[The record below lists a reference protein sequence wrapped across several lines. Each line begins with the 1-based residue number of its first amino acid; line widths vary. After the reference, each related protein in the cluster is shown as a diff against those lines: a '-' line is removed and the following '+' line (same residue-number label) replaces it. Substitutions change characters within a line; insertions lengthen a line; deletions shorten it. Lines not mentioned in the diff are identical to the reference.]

1 MREISMKRRT
11 LMGAGTLGVLAAPS
25 LLTGVAV
32 AEEKMENREMN
43 SAPPIRSLKLGAF
56 KVVAINDGTR
66 VSDKPHETYGTNQP
80 QQAVAELLQQNFLPT
95 DALLNSYSPV
105 LVDTGSDVV
114 LFDTGM
120 GEGGREAGAGR
131 LLDGIRAAGYSPEQV
146 SVVVVTHMHGDHIGG
161 LMEADKPAFAN
172 ARYVMGDV
180 EYAFWKDPARV
191 GTPAENGHKAV
202 LEKVV
207 PLAEKTTFIGD
218 GAEVVPGIAAVAA
231 FGHSPG
237 HMVFRLDSGGK
248 AMMLTADTANHYV
261 LSLQRPDWEVRF
273 DMAKT
278 KAAETRRRVFDMI
291 ASERLPFIGYHMP
304 FPAVGF
310 VEKQGEGYRF
320 VPVSYQLDI

>member
-1 MREISMKRRT
+1 MSEMSMKRRT
-11 LMGAGTLGVLAAPS
+11 LMGAGTSGVLAAPS
-25 LLTGVAV
+25 LLTGAAV
-32 AEEKMENREMN
+32 AEEKAENTDMK

-56 KVVAINDGTR
+56 KVIVVNDGTR
-66 VSDKPHETYGTNQP
+66 VTEKPHEIYGTNQS

-95 DALLNSYSPV
+95 EALVNSFSPV
-105 LVDTGSDVV
+105 LVDTGTDVV

-120 GEGGREAGAGR
+120 GEGGREAGMGR
-131 LLDGIRAAGYSPEQV
+131 LAEGIRAAGYAPEQV

-161 LMEADKPAFAN
+161 LMEAGKPAFAN
-172 ARYVMGDV
+172 ARYVMGET
-180 EYAFWKDPARV
+180 EYAFWKDPARA

-202 LEKVV
+202 LEKIV

-218 GAEVVPGIAAVAA
+218 GAEVVPGISAVAA

-237 HMVFRLDSGGK
+237 HMVFRLDSDGK
-248 AMMLTADTANHYV
+248 GMMLTADTANHYV

-273 DMAKT
+273 DMDKT

>member
-11 LMGAGTLGVLAAPS
+11 LMGAGTLGVLAVPS

-32 AEEKMENREMN
+32 AEEKMENREMK

-80 QQAVAELLQQNFLPT
+80 QQAVAELLQRNFLPT

-105 LVDTGSDVV
+105 LVDTGSDLV

-120 GEGGREAGAGR
+120 GEGGREAGTGR
-131 LLDGIRAAGYSPEQV
+131 LLDGIRAAGYLPEQV

-161 LMEADKPAFAN
+161 LMEAGKPAFAN
-172 ARYVMGDV
+172 ARYVMGEA

-207 PLAEKTTFIGD
+207 PLAEKATFIGD

-237 HMVFRLDSGGK
+237 HMVFRLDSDGRG
-248 AMMLTADTANHYV
+248 MMLTADTANHYV

-273 DMAKT
+273 DMDKT

-320 VPVSYQLDI
+320 VPASYQLDI